1 VYKLVEEIVMGH
13 ARELFALLRRVVL
26 GLQAL
31 LERIGVIFKGG
42 HDGDARNKKIQT
54 QGHEG
59 DKGKTKN

>member
-1 VYKLVEEIVMGH
+1 MGH